1 MMVPTQND
9 VFAHQYDIA
18 SRQFKTLR
26 RRFPELGMAVS
37 KSHNAVYGH
46 ADVLRVLSL
55 MSDRKMFV
63 RSAVTHLRRKVSK
76 DHRQQQQ
83 QQQHDGGTVNVA
95 ASSSPKK
102 GGAYSSRTPHP
113 DWILKTIRS
122 VSPDQTQRWCN
133 SMLQHTVRNGRRSGM
148 LHNTDVVAVD
158 VTDIEYYGKGLK
170 DVARKS
176 KPKNGTSTFL
186 SHITVHGV
194 GSDDGS
200 DLVLSSL
207 QLPKDAKLADFV
219 PKMIRKASRSG
230 TKIRMF
236 LYDRGFFNV
245 NCMVAAG
252 KSQGCYVMPAVK
264 NKRIKAAIEEY
275 LHGKR
280 DAISDYT
287 MTNKE
292 GKSVTFRLVIVK
304 KKKEE
309 EDENKNE
316 DENNDTAKEE
326 CTEKKKKE
334 KKKETADECLVFATD
349 MPAKSV
355 EAVIAHIPEEYRMR
369 WGIETGFRVIKG
381 VMGKT
386 CSNSPVVRMLLFYM
400 PLILYNLWRTAIFM
414 DVESKWDGF
423 AGGKG
428 FTMAL
433 FVACITDAAGSFV
446 NDRGK

>member
-1 MMVPTQND
+1 MMIPTQND

-26 RRFPELGMAVS
+26 RRFHKLEMAVS

-55 MSDRKMFV
+55 MSDRKMFF
-63 RSAVTHLRRKVSK
+63 RSAVTHLRRKASK
-76 DHRQQQQ
+76 YRR
-83 QQQHDGGTVNVA
+83 QQQHDGGTATTTA
-95 ASSSPKK
+95 AAAATFSKK

-113 DWILKTIRS
+113 EWILKTIRS
-122 VSPDQTQRWCN
+122 VSPDRMQRWCN

-158 VTDIEYYGKGLK
+158 VTDVEYYGKGLK

-252 KSQGCYVMPAVK
+252 KSQGFYVMPAAK
-264 NKRIKAAIEEY
+264 NKRIKAAIEE
-275 LHGKR
+275 HHHKKR

-292 GKSVTFRLVIVK
+292 GKNVTLRLVIV
-304 KKKEE
+304 KKEE
-309 EDENKNE
+309 EDENENE
-316 DENNDTAKEE
+316 NENNDTAKEE
-326 CTEKKKKE
+326 CTEKKKE
-334 KKKETADECLVFATD
+334 KKKETADEYLVFATN

-355 EAVIAHIPEEYRMR
+355 EDVIAQIPEEYRMR

-400 PLILYNLWRTAIFM
+400 PLILYNLWRTAIFI

-423 AGGKG
+423 AGGKD
-428 FTMAL
+428 FTMML
-433 FVACITDAAGSFV
+433 FAACITDAADSFV